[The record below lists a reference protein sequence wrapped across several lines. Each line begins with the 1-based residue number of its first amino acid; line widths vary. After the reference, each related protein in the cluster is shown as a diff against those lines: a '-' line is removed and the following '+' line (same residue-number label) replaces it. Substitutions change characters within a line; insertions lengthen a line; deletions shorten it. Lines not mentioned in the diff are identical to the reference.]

1 MEGGRLFL
9 PDIKITELRDHMINL
24 VGEDDIFQVDLVNRY
39 IDFVQEYRR
48 VRRMVKKEEGASTV
62 VNASQEYEKESV
74 YHKQMRDINKEM
86 LAIQRMLNFNPKD
99 SNYDMDELTS

>member
-1 MEGGRLFL
+1 
-9 PDIKITELRDHMINL
+9 MIDL

-99 SNYDMDELTS
+99 VNYDMDELTN

>member
-1 MEGGRLFL
+1 MA
-9 PDIKITELRDHMINL
+9 DIKITELRQHMIDL

-86 LAIQRMLNFNPKD
+86 LAIQRMINFNPKD
-99 SNYDMDELTS
+99 ANYDMDELTN